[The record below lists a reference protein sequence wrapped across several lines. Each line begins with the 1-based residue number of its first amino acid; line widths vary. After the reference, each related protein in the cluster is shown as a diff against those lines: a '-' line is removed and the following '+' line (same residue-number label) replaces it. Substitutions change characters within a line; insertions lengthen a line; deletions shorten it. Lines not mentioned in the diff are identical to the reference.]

1 MVTRKAQPFFYVTAS
16 YNQLTLVLAF
26 RKSYRYFLFSF
37 EPRWSVSRWSRGM
50 HADERAILLLAIRF
64 FSSLNGATLLLLS
77 SNTNIQFK
85 RRLNFAQPLKNS
97 IDHIAFSIMEGSLL
111 KRLDLYGRA
120 YMFVV
125 LASFNKK
132 RKTQLIFIKFVCL
145 VAEGVPNSWQFICS
159 LPFCANSDPHDRRL
173 RRT

>member
-1 MVTRKAQPFFYVTAS
+1 MVTWNAR
-16 YNQLTLVLAF
+16 
-26 RKSYRYFLFSF
+26 RWKSNTIVGHSF
-37 EPRWSVSRWSRGM
+37 
-50 HADERAILLLAIRF
+50 F

-159 LPFCANSDPHDRRL
+159 LPFFANSDPHDVYDVRSTVRSSFVCPQTRL
-173 RRT
+173 NCL

>member
-1 MVTRKAQPFFYVTAS
+1 MVTRKAQPFFLYVTAS

-37 EPRWSVSRWSRGM
+37 EPQWSVSRWSRGM

-97 IDHIAFSIMEGSLL
+97 IDHI
-111 KRLDLYGRA
+111 DNGRFIA
-120 YMFVV
+120 WKVRPIWPCLHV
-125 LASFNKK
+125 RRTCQLNKK
-132 RKTQLIFIKFVCL
+132 RETQLIFIKFVCL